1 MAWPV
6 AALSLDVAD
15 VCLKGPT
22 LTVFISCLFFLDR
35 ALEIVYH
42 TIQMVLVLTMQWGP
56 EENATNSSGPV
67 CTTIVLTA
75 QTSTPCGTVLHRGEE
90 LLSVT
95 FSLCYDLLCTDEI
108 SS

>member
-1 MAWPV
+1 MSWPV
-6 AALSLDVAD
+6 ATLSLDVAD

-42 TIQMVLVLTMQWGP
+42 TIQMVLVLTRQWGL
-56 EENATNSSGPV
+56 EEMPTTALALCVQLSSQPKPR
-67 CTTIVLTA
+67 LR
-75 QTSTPCGTVLHRGEE
+75 GTVLHRGEE
-90 LLSVT
+90 LPSVT